1 MTLTRGAFLAGSAAA
16 PLMAGAA
23 FAQTLPLV
31 RIGCNATDLY
41 LQPYIAQDNGFFER
55 AGLSATIEPFANGA
69 ANATAVIAGAVDTGP
84 ADMIQIANAH
94 NRGIPLAFFA
104 GSGVYS
110 SRQPTIQLCVAKNS
124 TLKNPKELEGGT
136 IAVVA
141 LKSLTEAG
149 MREWLRQNGVDPTR
163 VKLFELPY
171 AEMSAA
177 LARGTVSAAFLG
189 EPFLTAAKAD
199 VRIIGSPN
207 DSVASTFYLS
217 AWFARR
223 EWIAANAATLR
234 KLRQAFY
241 DSARWANVHHADTA
255 GTLAKYAKVEPEL
268 TRTMNRIGYAT
279 SLDPKL
285 MQPVLDIALRYGLI
299 EKAVTAQE
307 LIGDVS

>member
-1 MTLTRGAFLAGSAAA
+1 MRLTRSAFVAGLAGA
-16 PLMAGAA
+16 PMLAGAA
-23 FAQTLPLV
+23 LGQAPPLV

-41 LQPYIAQDNGFFER
+41 LQPYIAQDDGFFDR
-55 AGLSATIEPFANGA
+55 AGLTATIEPFANGA
-69 ANATAVIAGAVDTGP
+69 ANAQAVIAGAVDTGP

-104 GSGVYS
+104 GSGVFT
-110 SRQPTIQLCVAKNS
+110 SRQPTILLCVAKNS
-124 TLKNPKELEGGT
+124 PLKNPKELEGGT
-136 IAVVA
+136 IALVA

-149 MREWLRQNGVDPTR
+149 MREWLRQNGVDTTR
-163 VKLFELPY
+163 VRLFELPY

-177 LARGTVSAAFLG
+177 LARGTVTAAFIG

-207 DSVASTFYLS
+207 DSIAPTFYLS
-217 AWFARR
+217 AWFARQ
-223 EWIAANAATLR
+223 EWIAANAPTLR

-241 DSARWANVHHADTA
+241 DSARWANAHHADTA
-255 GTLAKYAKVEPEL
+255 ATLTKYAKVDPEL